1 MTEIIAAALAILA
14 ALAGAFV
21 GQLWGRMRGEHD
33 GRASALQDM
42 ERAQRKSYRETRER
56 IDNAPRATDA
66 ADARQRLLD
75 RQSRREQ

>member
-1 MTEIIAAALAILA
+1 MTEIIAAGLAILA

-42 ERAQRKSYRETRER
+42 EREQASAYRKAREK
-56 IDNAPRATDA
+56 ADA
-66 ADARQRLLD
+66 APTHSSANDAAKYLRT
-75 RQSRREQ
+75 RRSGDQ